1 MNNIF
6 ETRQRTAELLKEA
19 IAIWRQSDQSD
30 YLEGL
35 ENDPVFSLLMM
46 AVAYQGNEIDSE
58 IERLKTETLDEFA
71 RQLTP
76 YEIGHA
82 TPASL
87 VVHTALN
94 AGVTVMEAGPNT
106 IFHIASHP
114 FISLLKARVLN
125 AKVGSVVRIDGRRWR
140 VTLEF
145 PQPVKDLSRFTFT
158 INGLH
163 FHDLNISLANQPLP
177 LIKPWDCSDLPYND
191 CFSPLHVLFNRQQV
205 SSFSMLPME
214 LFARHNVR
222 MYCVDRI
229 PEAMRPALDS
239 ERLEL
244 VFEFS
249 GIPDGFS
256 FDKSNIVLN
265 TLVLVNAEQHE
276 VTLSSQK
283 PFARLAGLTDGLAT
297 DLSSRQFLHLFQPSE
312 NQLFRDTELEVRRMN
327 VERFNQGGLVK
338 LLYCILNKYR
348 SDFYAFQELKV
359 MGTDKSVYNL
369 QNAIQELADAATE
382 NNLRNAPGVY
392 LLLKNR
398 SLIHNNDFS
407 LSVQYLT
414 TAGASINSD
423 LKDCEKLQSPAG
435 FDDSATQVIASP
447 IQGTDEITSDT
458 GTHSMLRYYM
468 LTGDRIVTPAD
479 IKSFCYKELQTRYG
493 IEENMVS
500 RMTVSHRQTSDRR
513 DCGYEILTEI
523 TLADLPFVNRS
534 FAPTLTTAEILL
546 QKMIEVR
553 SANIYPI
560 RVKIVISNGNK

>member
-6 ETRQRTAELLKEA
+6 ETRQRTEELLKEA

-35 ENDPVFSLLMM
+35 ENDPVFTLFMM

-87 VVHTALN
+87 VVSTALN
-94 AGVTVMEAGPNT
+94 AGLTEMEAGPN
-106 IFHIASHP
+106 IVFHLGQHP
-114 FISLLKARVLN
+114 FMSLLKTRVLN
-125 AKVGSVVRIDGRRWR
+125 ARVGSVVRIDGRRWR
-140 VTLEF
+140 VTLQF
-145 PQPVKDLSRFTFT
+145 PQPVKDLSRFTFA
-158 INGLH
+158 INDLH

-177 LIKPWDCSDLPYND
+177 LIKPWDCSELPYNN

-205 SSFSMLPME
+205 SNFSMLPME

-222 MYCVDRI
+222 MYCVDRL
-229 PEAMRPALDS
+229 PAAMQPALDS
-239 ERLEL
+239 DRIEL

-249 GIPDGFS
+249 GVSDGFS
-256 FDKSNIVLN
+256 FDKSNILLN

-276 VTLSSQK
+276 ATLSSQK
-283 PFARLAGLTDGLAT
+283 PLSHLAGLSDDSTA
-297 DLSSRQFLHLFQPSE
+297 DLSSRQFLHLLRPSE
-312 NQLFRDTELEVRRMN
+312 NQLFSDTELEVRRMN

-338 LLYCILNKYR
+338 LLYCILNKYH
-348 SDFYAFQELKV
+348 SDFYAFQGLKE
-359 MGTDKSVYNL
+359 MGTDKTIYNL
-369 QNAIQELADAATE
+369 QNAIQALADAASE
-382 NNLRNAPGVY
+382 NNLRNTPGVY
-392 LLLKNR
+392 LLLKDR
-398 SLIHNNDFS
+398 SLVHNKDFS

-414 TAGASINSD
+414 TAGASINSE
-423 LKDCEKLQSPAG
+423 LRDCEKLQSPAG
-435 FDDSATQVIASP
+435 FNEMATQVIASP
-447 IQGTDEITSDT
+447 IQGTDEITSSA

-479 IKSFCYKELQTRYG
+479 IKAFCYKELQNRYG
-493 IEENMVS
+493 IEESMVS
-500 RMTVSHRQTSDRR
+500 RMTVSHRQTNDRR
-513 DCGYEILTEI
+513 DCGYVILTEI
-523 TLADLPFVNRS
+523 TLAGLPFVKRN
-534 FAPTLTTAEILL
+534 FAPMLSTAEILI

-553 SANIYPI
+553 SANIYPV
-560 RVKIVISNGNK
+560 RVKIEIS